1 MNVEVPAGCSGVPE
15 ITSFSAEPATVQP
28 GRTSILKWGPVENA
42 GAAVLVSPEGKD
54 GVGTPGEKIVGPNQ
68 TTTYALVAFCGSHV
82 VQKNVT
88 VTVEGTSTCS
98 GAPLISSF
106 TANPAAIQKGES
118 STLEWG
124 LVANANGAYLTD
136 GKEITGVATPG
147 EYIVTPDR
155 TTSYALVAFCGGSIV
170 QSDVTI
176 TVD

>member
-1 MNVEVPAGCSGVPE
+1 MIVE
-15 ITSFSAEPATVQP
+15 
-28 GRTSILKWGPVENA
+28 
-42 GAAVLVSPEGKD
+42 
-54 GVGTPGEKIVGPNQ
+54 PNQ
-68 TTTYALVAFCGSHV
+68 TTTYALVAFCGSDV

-106 TANPAAIQKGES
+106 TANPATIQKGES

-147 EYIVTPDR
+147 QQAVTPDR
-155 TTSYALVAFCGGSIV
+155 TTTYTLVAFCGSNLV
-170 QSDVTI
+170 ASEVAVT
-176 TVD
+176 VE